1 MYIRKYGGKIMN
13 KKVKVTSL
21 AAAALTSMV
30 LANANLNH
38 EVKADV
44 VPEGTS
50 TKAPSAQDNA
60 QANVDSAQK
69 EVDNAQADVNK
80 AKSNLDSAQDGAQKA
95 DSAYDAQNAKTQAAQ
110 KTESDK
116 KTALDDAQAAK
127 KQAEQLAAD
136 ANDPAK
142 VKQANDDVTQKQ
154 GALKDAQDAQKAA
167 DQKVSDQNSKIANDQ
182 KAIDDATKV
191 RDQKQSDKNAAD
203 AQVKT
208 AEDALKGTGVD
219 EAKQAL
225 DKANS
230 DLTRAQSE
238 LKQANEKIDELTEAQ
253 KTAQSDLNTA
263 TADKASHEGAKKTAE
278 SEYKAALQKAQDA
291 KTEVEKQ
298 QNLIETLQNQLK
310 SLQDSSQNK
319 ITIPDMDKYE
329 KAYRD
334 YQGKTHELT
343 QADKDYMDAARVKNK
358 YVASD
363 VDKNE
368 DVDINNISDE
378 QVRDISSFTVNL
390 LNQIRRQFGWEDDVV
405 SDGAIQFARD
415 VANGYLEHHFNE
427 GGHDIDAVNDAAKKN
442 GLSYKDAKQAGIQGY
457 EDMTSISIS
466 TPHLSMADL
475 KGKVYDAINSM
486 IFSDGHG
493 YDDWGGPRYELGH
506 ARGLIGADEE
516 SEDIVPD
523 GVFAKK
529 KVRAELKSGLDEAI
543 EEVKQHPGISRGHAD
558 INLQGYNYDYTVRR
572 DWNSDTVTIHLTKDG
587 VEISPEEAFREL
599 DNEIN
604 APAPKQYVAVV
615 PTNDP
620 TTGMPFR
627 IHFVNVSQFR
637 IADHKLFGTNEVP
650 SYAAQIEEH
659 KKDILDHQQ
668 KLAGLQ
674 NNMPNLNKDAA
685 KKKDQLDKV
694 EQAIQ
699 RDAAKIIAAEGELER
714 IGKELD
720 NANSDQ
726 ATKDKQ
732 VQDYTKTQK
741 QAQKKYDDL
750 TADHKTKVENLAKAQ
765 KAQEDAKSALDD
777 AQSKLDDAQKTQD
790 KDKDDL
796 KGLQQDAKDK
806 KDVADKAQDDLDAAQ
821 KHVDDLKKAPQA
833 LKDATDAETKAQSEY
848 DAAKKAA
855 DDAAAQLKKLEG
867 DKSTADG
874 QYATAQAAYNDALAR
889 LKAAQDKLAEAKAA
903 LNRIQNPGTTISIP
917 GQSTS
922 TSEKNNSNTSTSE
935 DNSAKKTTTKKARRV
950 SDRVRLTH
958 NAFVYTKSG
967 KVIRKGLYY
976 KIIRRGRTIKTL
988 KNAKVV
994 TIKGKKFY
1002 QIGKN
1007 QYIKVAN
1014 TKIVPYAISRKAI
1027 IKGRRV
1033 RAYNRSGKFN
1043 MHYVKGGR
1051 VYKFNERAVINGKTY
1066 YKIAWTNNWIPASK
1080 LSFR

>member
-1 MYIRKYGGKIMN
+1 M
-13 KKVKVTSL
+13 
-21 AAAALTSMV
+21 
-30 LANANLNH
+30 
-38 EVKADV
+38 
-44 VPEGTS
+44 
-50 TKAPSAQDNA
+50 
-60 QANVDSAQK
+60 
-69 EVDNAQADVNK
+69 
-80 AKSNLDSAQDGAQKA
+80 
-95 DSAYDAQNAKTQAAQ
+95 
-110 KTESDK
+110 
-116 KTALDDAQAAK
+116 
-127 KQAEQLAAD
+127 
-136 ANDPAK
+136 
-142 VKQANDDVTQKQ
+142 
-154 GALKDAQDAQKAA
+154 
-167 DQKVSDQNSKIANDQ
+167 
-182 KAIDDATKV
+182 
-191 RDQKQSDKNAAD
+191 
-203 AQVKT
+203 
-208 AEDALKGTGVD
+208 
-219 EAKQAL
+219 
-225 DKANS
+225 
-230 DLTRAQSE
+230 TRAQSE

-263 TADKASHEGAKKTAE
+263 TTDKASHEGAKKTAE

-572 DWNSDTVTIHLTKDG
+572 DWNSNTVTIHLTKDG

-1007 QYIKVAN
+1007 
-1014 TKIVPYAISRKAI
+1014 
-1027 IKGRRV
+1027 
-1033 RAYNRSGKFN
+1033 
-1043 MHYVKGGR
+1043 
-1051 VYKFNERAVINGKTY
+1051 
-1066 YKIAWTNNWIPASK
+1066 
-1080 LSFR
+1080 

>member
-1 MYIRKYGGKIMN
+1 MYIRKYGGKTMN

-30 LANANLNH
+30 LANANVNH

-44 VPEGTS
+44 VSEGTS

-60 QANVDSAQK
+60 QANVESAQK
-69 EVDNAQADVNK
+69 EVDNAQADVNA
-80 AKSNLDSAQDGAQKA
+80 AKSKLDSARTDAENTNA
-95 DSAYDAQNAKTQAAQ
+95 VYNAQNTKTQAAQ
-110 KTESDK
+110 KEKSDK
-116 KTALDDAQAAK
+116 QLALDNAQAAK

-142 VKQANDDVTQKQ
+142 VKQANDDVTKKQ
-154 GALKDAQDAQKAA
+154 GALKDAQDAQAAA
-167 DQKVSDQNSKIANDQ
+167 DQKVTDQNSKIASDQ
-182 KAIDDATKV
+182 TTIDDAKKV
-191 RDQKQSDKNAAD
+191 RDQKQGAKIAAD
-203 AQVKT
+203 DQVKT
-208 AEDALKGTGVD
+208 AEDALKGTGVKEAEDAYNESQAKQTEISGKLAEKTQKKTTLEGQQKELTSQIQEAAGEGQKAAGDVQKYTSQLGTIDGKVEKISPAISNIQNEIQELKNKLKELKETSQNKITIHDLDKYKTALADYFKGGKSGNPLTDADNTYMDEERNQNHYISSEEDKKESVDLNHMTDEQIQDLSLFAAHLTTQLRSQFGWKADVVTKGSIEFGKEVAQGYLADYKTFPSWHDDARLQEAAGNHKLYRYEEDMGGDIYYNTTTTMDRLKHGIYDLFNSMFFTNGGVDSPNGKAHPELGHAVALLGAMWYTDINTGEEKID
-219 EAKQAL
+219 EAKQGDISL
-225 DKANS
+225 VVTNYGYQTKYGDYDIGYHFLRSTPKKDSNY
-230 DLTRAQSE
+230 DLTVIPSYTQQIANLNTQIARKSSLLNGLQGAAKKLADAKKYINDNLLTPAQKKVKAAQQKVEGLQKQQDKLAAQLEELNTQISE
-238 LKQANEKIDELTEAQ
+238 LSGQLKEAQ
-253 KTAQSDLNTA
+253 KTAQ
-263 TADKASHEGAKKTAE
+263 
-278 SEYKAALQKAQDA
+278 
-291 KTEVEKQ
+291 
-298 QNLIETLQNQLK
+298 
-310 SLQDSSQNK
+310 QNK
-319 ITIPDMDKYE
+319 
-329 KAYRD
+329 
-334 YQGKTHELT
+334 
-343 QADKDYMDAARVKNK
+343 
-358 YVASD
+358 
-363 VDKNE
+363 
-368 DVDINNISDE
+368 
-378 QVRDISSFTVNL
+378 
-390 LNQIRRQFGWEDDVV
+390 
-405 SDGAIQFARD
+405 
-415 VANGYLEHHFNE
+415 
-427 GGHDIDAVNDAAKKN
+427 
-442 GLSYKDAKQAGIQGY
+442 
-457 EDMTSISIS
+457 
-466 TPHLSMADL
+466 
-475 KGKVYDAINSM
+475 
-486 IFSDGHG
+486 
-493 YDDWGGPRYELGH
+493 
-506 ARGLIGADEE
+506 
-516 SEDIVPD
+516 
-523 GVFAKK
+523 
-529 KVRAELKSGLDEAI
+529 
-543 EEVKQHPGISRGHAD
+543 
-558 INLQGYNYDYTVRR
+558 
-572 DWNSDTVTIHLTKDG
+572 
-587 VEISPEEAFREL
+587 
-599 DNEIN
+599 
-604 APAPKQYVAVV
+604 
-615 PTNDP
+615 
-620 TTGMPFR
+620 
-627 IHFVNVSQFR
+627 
-637 IADHKLFGTNEVP
+637 
-650 SYAAQIEEH
+650 
-659 KKDILDHQQ
+659 Q
-668 KLAGLQ
+668 KL
-674 NNMPNLNKDAA
+674 
-685 KKKDQLDKV
+685 
-694 EQAIQ
+694 
-699 RDAAKIIAAEGELER
+699 
-714 IGKELD
+714 
-720 NANSDQ
+720 
-726 ATKDKQ
+726 
-732 VQDYTKTQK
+732 
-741 QAQKKYDDL
+741 DDL

-777 AQSKLDDAQKTQD
+777 AQSKLDGAQKAQD

-796 KGLQQDAKDK
+796 KDLQKDAKDK

-1014 TKIVPYAISRKAI
+1014 TKVVPYAISRKAI

>member
-1 MYIRKYGGKIMN
+1 M
-13 KKVKVTSL
+13 
-21 AAAALTSMV
+21 
-30 LANANLNH
+30 
-38 EVKADV
+38 
-44 VPEGTS
+44 
-50 TKAPSAQDNA
+50 
-60 QANVDSAQK
+60 
-69 EVDNAQADVNK
+69 
-80 AKSNLDSAQDGAQKA
+80 
-95 DSAYDAQNAKTQAAQ
+95 
-110 KTESDK
+110 
-116 KTALDDAQAAK
+116 
-127 KQAEQLAAD
+127 
-136 ANDPAK
+136 
-142 VKQANDDVTQKQ
+142 
-154 GALKDAQDAQKAA
+154 
-167 DQKVSDQNSKIANDQ
+167 
-182 KAIDDATKV
+182 
-191 RDQKQSDKNAAD
+191 
-203 AQVKT
+203 
-208 AEDALKGTGVD
+208 
-219 EAKQAL
+219 
-225 DKANS
+225 
-230 DLTRAQSE
+230 TRAQSE

-263 TADKASHEGAKKTAE
+263 TTDKASHEGAKKTAE

-674 NNMPNLNKDAA
+674 NNTPNLNKDAA

-777 AQSKLDDAQKTQD
+777 AQSKLDGAQKAQD

-796 KGLQQDAKDK
+796 KDLQKDAKDK

-1014 TKIVPYAISRKAI
+1014 TKVVPYAISRKAI

>member
-1 MYIRKYGGKIMN
+1 MYIRKYGGKTMN

-30 LANANLNH
+30 LANANVNH

-44 VPEGTS
+44 VSEGTS

-60 QANVDSAQK
+60 QANVESAQK
-69 EVDNAQADVNK
+69 EVDNAQADVNA
-80 AKSNLDSAQDGAQKA
+80 AKSKLDSARTDAENTNA
-95 DSAYDAQNAKTQAAQ
+95 VYNAQNTKTQAAQ
-110 KTESDK
+110 KEKSDK
-116 KTALDDAQAAK
+116 QLALDNAQAAK

-142 VKQANDDVTQKQ
+142 VKQANDDVTKKQ
-154 GALKDAQDAQKAA
+154 GALKDAQDAQAAA
-167 DQKVSDQNSKIANDQ
+167 DQKVTDQNSKIASDQ
-182 KAIDDATKV
+182 TTIDDAKKV
-191 RDQKQSDKNAAD
+191 RDQKQGAKIAAD
-203 AQVKT
+203 DQVKT
-208 AEDALKGTGVD
+208 AEDALKGTGVKEAEDAYNESQAKQTEISGKLAEKTQKKTTLEGQQKELTSQIQEAAGEGQKAAGDVQKYTSQLGTIDGKVEKISPAISNIQNEIQELKNKLKELKETSQNKITIHDLDKYKTALADYFKGGKSGNPLTDADNTYMDEERNQNHYISSEEDKKESVDLNHMTDEQIQDLSLFAAHLTTQLRSQFGWKADVVTKGSIEFGKEVAQGYLADYKTFPSWHDDARLQEAAGNHKLYSYEEDMGGDIYYNTTTTMDRLKHGIYDLFNSMFFTNGGVDSPNGKAHPELGHAVALLGAMWYTDINTGEEKID
-219 EAKQAL
+219 EAKQGDISL
-225 DKANS
+225 VVTNYGYQTKYGDYDIGYHFLRSTPKKDSNY
-230 DLTRAQSE
+230 DLTVIPSYTQQIANLNTQIARKSSLLNGLQGAAKKLADAKKYINDNLLTPAQKKVKAAQQKVEGLQKQQDKLAAQLEELNTQISE
-238 LKQANEKIDELTEAQ
+238 LSGQLKEAQ
-253 KTAQSDLNTA
+253 KTAQ
-263 TADKASHEGAKKTAE
+263 
-278 SEYKAALQKAQDA
+278 
-291 KTEVEKQ
+291 
-298 QNLIETLQNQLK
+298 
-310 SLQDSSQNK
+310 QNK
-319 ITIPDMDKYE
+319 
-329 KAYRD
+329 
-334 YQGKTHELT
+334 
-343 QADKDYMDAARVKNK
+343 
-358 YVASD
+358 
-363 VDKNE
+363 
-368 DVDINNISDE
+368 
-378 QVRDISSFTVNL
+378 
-390 LNQIRRQFGWEDDVV
+390 
-405 SDGAIQFARD
+405 
-415 VANGYLEHHFNE
+415 
-427 GGHDIDAVNDAAKKN
+427 
-442 GLSYKDAKQAGIQGY
+442 
-457 EDMTSISIS
+457 
-466 TPHLSMADL
+466 
-475 KGKVYDAINSM
+475 
-486 IFSDGHG
+486 
-493 YDDWGGPRYELGH
+493 
-506 ARGLIGADEE
+506 
-516 SEDIVPD
+516 
-523 GVFAKK
+523 
-529 KVRAELKSGLDEAI
+529 
-543 EEVKQHPGISRGHAD
+543 
-558 INLQGYNYDYTVRR
+558 
-572 DWNSDTVTIHLTKDG
+572 
-587 VEISPEEAFREL
+587 
-599 DNEIN
+599 
-604 APAPKQYVAVV
+604 
-615 PTNDP
+615 
-620 TTGMPFR
+620 
-627 IHFVNVSQFR
+627 
-637 IADHKLFGTNEVP
+637 
-650 SYAAQIEEH
+650 
-659 KKDILDHQQ
+659 Q
-668 KLAGLQ
+668 KL
-674 NNMPNLNKDAA
+674 
-685 KKKDQLDKV
+685 
-694 EQAIQ
+694 
-699 RDAAKIIAAEGELER
+699 
-714 IGKELD
+714 
-720 NANSDQ
+720 
-726 ATKDKQ
+726 
-732 VQDYTKTQK
+732 
-741 QAQKKYDDL
+741 DDL

-777 AQSKLDDAQKTQD
+777 AQSKLDGAQKAQD

-796 KGLQQDAKDK
+796 KDLQKDAKDK

-1014 TKIVPYAISRKAI
+1014 TKVVPYAISRKAI

>member
-191 RDQKQSDKNAAD
+191 RNQKQSDKNAAD
-203 AQVKT
+203 DQVKT
-208 AEDALKGTGVD
+208 AEDALKGTGVKEAEDAYNESQAKQTEISGKLAEKTQKKITLEGQQKELTSQIQAAAGERQKAAGDVQKYTSQLGTIDGKVEKISPAISNIQNEIQELKNKLKELKETSQNKITIHDLDKYKTALADYFKGGKSGNPLTDADNTYMDEERNQNHYISSEEDKKESVDLDHMTDEQIQDLSLFAAHLTTQLRNQFEMKADVVTKGSIEFGKEVAQGYLADYKTFPSWHDDARLQEAAGNHKLYRYEEDMGGDIYYNTTTTMDRLKHGIYDLFNSMFFTNGGVDSPNGKAHPELGHAVAMLGAVWNTNNNKIESIDEADTSLKRFKLETMKQNLEKYKNSGSDGSGFVLSYEDQKRLENEIKELQKEID
-219 EAKQAL
+219 EAKQGDISL
-225 DKANS
+225 VVTNYGYQTKYGDYDIGYHFLRSTPKKDSNY
-230 DLTRAQSE
+230 DLTVIPSYTQQIANLNTQIARKSSLLSGLQGAAKKLADAKKYINDNLLTPAQKKVKAAQQKVEGLQKQQDKSAAQLEELNTQISE
-238 LKQANEKIDELTEAQ
+238 LSGQLKEAQ
-253 KTAQSDLNTA
+253 KTAQ
-263 TADKASHEGAKKTAE
+263 
-278 SEYKAALQKAQDA
+278 
-291 KTEVEKQ
+291 
-298 QNLIETLQNQLK
+298 
-310 SLQDSSQNK
+310 QNK
-319 ITIPDMDKYE
+319 
-329 KAYRD
+329 
-334 YQGKTHELT
+334 
-343 QADKDYMDAARVKNK
+343 
-358 YVASD
+358 
-363 VDKNE
+363 
-368 DVDINNISDE
+368 
-378 QVRDISSFTVNL
+378 
-390 LNQIRRQFGWEDDVV
+390 
-405 SDGAIQFARD
+405 
-415 VANGYLEHHFNE
+415 
-427 GGHDIDAVNDAAKKN
+427 
-442 GLSYKDAKQAGIQGY
+442 
-457 EDMTSISIS
+457 
-466 TPHLSMADL
+466 
-475 KGKVYDAINSM
+475 
-486 IFSDGHG
+486 
-493 YDDWGGPRYELGH
+493 
-506 ARGLIGADEE
+506 
-516 SEDIVPD
+516 
-523 GVFAKK
+523 
-529 KVRAELKSGLDEAI
+529 
-543 EEVKQHPGISRGHAD
+543 
-558 INLQGYNYDYTVRR
+558 
-572 DWNSDTVTIHLTKDG
+572 
-587 VEISPEEAFREL
+587 
-599 DNEIN
+599 
-604 APAPKQYVAVV
+604 
-615 PTNDP
+615 
-620 TTGMPFR
+620 
-627 IHFVNVSQFR
+627 
-637 IADHKLFGTNEVP
+637 
-650 SYAAQIEEH
+650 
-659 KKDILDHQQ
+659 Q
-668 KLAGLQ
+668 KL
-674 NNMPNLNKDAA
+674 
-685 KKKDQLDKV
+685 
-694 EQAIQ
+694 
-699 RDAAKIIAAEGELER
+699 
-714 IGKELD
+714 
-720 NANSDQ
+720 
-726 ATKDKQ
+726 
-732 VQDYTKTQK
+732 
-741 QAQKKYDDL
+741 DDL

-777 AQSKLDDAQKTQD
+777 AQSKLDGAQKAQD

-796 KGLQQDAKDK
+796 KDLQKDAKDK
-806 KDVADKAQDDLDAAQ
+806 KDAADQAQKDLETAQ
-821 KHVDDLKKAPQA
+821 KHVEDLKKAPQA

>member
-1 MYIRKYGGKIMN
+1 MYIRKYGGKTMN

-30 LANANLNH
+30 LANANVNH

-44 VPEGTS
+44 VSEGTS

-60 QANVDSAQK
+60 QANVESAQK
-69 EVDNAQADVNK
+69 EVDNAQADVNA
-80 AKSNLDSAQDGAQKA
+80 AKSKLDSARTDAENTNA
-95 DSAYDAQNAKTQAAQ
+95 VYNAQNTKTQAAQ
-110 KTESDK
+110 KEKSDK
-116 KTALDDAQAAK
+116 QLALDNAQAAK

-142 VKQANDDVTQKQ
+142 VKQANDDVTKKQ
-154 GALKDAQDAQKAA
+154 GALKDAQDAQAAA
-167 DQKVSDQNSKIANDQ
+167 DQKVTDQNSKIASDQ
-182 KAIDDATKV
+182 TTIDDAKKV
-191 RDQKQSDKNAAD
+191 RDQKQGAKIAAD
-203 AQVKT
+203 DQVKT
-208 AEDALKGTGVD
+208 AEDALKGTGVKEAEDAYNESQAKQTEISGKLAEKTQKKTTLEGQQKELTSQIQEAAGEGQKAAGDVQKYTSQLGTIDGKVEKISPAISNIQNEIQELKNKLKELKETSQNKITIHDLDKYKTALADYFKGGKSGNPLTDADNTYMDEERNQNHYISSEEDKKESVDLNHMTDEQIQDLSLFAAHLTTQLRSQFGWKADVVTKGSIEFGKEVAQGYLADYKTFPSWHDDARLQEAAGNHKLYRYEEDMGGDIYYNTTTTMDRLKHGIYDLFNSMFFTNGGVDSPNGKAHPELGHAVALLGAMWYTDINTGEESIQPWDYAD
-219 EAKQAL
+219 EAKQGDISL
-225 DKANS
+225 VVTNYGYQTKYGDYDIGYHFLRSTPKKDSNY
-230 DLTRAQSE
+230 DLTVIPSYTQQIANLNTQIARKSSLLNGLQGAAKKLADAKKYINDNLLTPAQKKVKAAQQKVEGLQKQQDKLAAQLEELNTQISE
-238 LKQANEKIDELTEAQ
+238 LSGQLKEAQ
-253 KTAQSDLNTA
+253 KTAQ
-263 TADKASHEGAKKTAE
+263 
-278 SEYKAALQKAQDA
+278 
-291 KTEVEKQ
+291 
-298 QNLIETLQNQLK
+298 
-310 SLQDSSQNK
+310 QNK
-319 ITIPDMDKYE
+319 
-329 KAYRD
+329 
-334 YQGKTHELT
+334 
-343 QADKDYMDAARVKNK
+343 
-358 YVASD
+358 
-363 VDKNE
+363 
-368 DVDINNISDE
+368 
-378 QVRDISSFTVNL
+378 
-390 LNQIRRQFGWEDDVV
+390 
-405 SDGAIQFARD
+405 
-415 VANGYLEHHFNE
+415 
-427 GGHDIDAVNDAAKKN
+427 
-442 GLSYKDAKQAGIQGY
+442 
-457 EDMTSISIS
+457 
-466 TPHLSMADL
+466 
-475 KGKVYDAINSM
+475 
-486 IFSDGHG
+486 
-493 YDDWGGPRYELGH
+493 
-506 ARGLIGADEE
+506 
-516 SEDIVPD
+516 
-523 GVFAKK
+523 
-529 KVRAELKSGLDEAI
+529 
-543 EEVKQHPGISRGHAD
+543 
-558 INLQGYNYDYTVRR
+558 
-572 DWNSDTVTIHLTKDG
+572 
-587 VEISPEEAFREL
+587 
-599 DNEIN
+599 
-604 APAPKQYVAVV
+604 
-615 PTNDP
+615 
-620 TTGMPFR
+620 
-627 IHFVNVSQFR
+627 
-637 IADHKLFGTNEVP
+637 
-650 SYAAQIEEH
+650 
-659 KKDILDHQQ
+659 Q
-668 KLAGLQ
+668 KL
-674 NNMPNLNKDAA
+674 
-685 KKKDQLDKV
+685 
-694 EQAIQ
+694 
-699 RDAAKIIAAEGELER
+699 
-714 IGKELD
+714 
-720 NANSDQ
+720 
-726 ATKDKQ
+726 
-732 VQDYTKTQK
+732 
-741 QAQKKYDDL
+741 DDL

-777 AQSKLDDAQKTQD
+777 AQSKLDGAQKAQD

-796 KGLQQDAKDK
+796 KDLQKDAKDK

-994 TIKGKKFY
+994 AIKGKKFY

-1014 TKIVPYAISRKAI
+1014 TKVVPYAISRKAI